1 MARILL
7 ADDEP
12 AVSGP
17 MSAQLMFMGHEVDVA
32 ENGKVAVER
41 VRATEYD
48 LIISDIR
55 MPLMTGLEFLT
66 AVMPQ
71 IENSTPCMV
80 ITGYHDVNHAI
91 AAMRAG
97 AVNLLL
103 KPWDMQDL
111 KVAVKQGLARRAEM
125 KFRRDYQ
132 ADLER
137 RVQEA
142 VGDLRN
148 AYDSTVVG
156 FAALLEGKDSSTAD
170 HCVRVR
176 DLCSRMAREMGLG
189 SDRIRNLEL
198 GAMLHDIGK
207 FKIPDHILKKKSA
220 LDATEWVEMRKHA
233 EYGAEILEKIAF
245 LRGAIP
251 VVRNHHEKW
260 DGSGY
265 PAGLRGDQI
274 PQEARIFMVVDAYDA
289 ITSKRHYKEAQDP
302 AHALDEIRRCSGTHF
317 DPKVVEVFERIYD
330 EIKAG
335 TFAGMPLRPAF
346 PSGPPEPAPQALA
359 AAAPPRVGLPG
370 SARSV

>member
-17 MSAQLMFMGHEVDVA
+17 MSAQLCFMGHEVDVA
-32 ENGKVAVER
+32 ENGKIAVER

-55 MPLMTGLEFLT
+55 MPQMTGLEFLS

-71 IENSTPCMV
+71 IENVTPCMV
-80 ITGYHDVNHAI
+80 ITGYHDVGHAI
-91 AAMRAG
+91 SAMRAG
-97 AVNLLL
+97 AMNLLL

-111 KVAVKQGLARRAEM
+111 KAAVKQGLARRVEM

-142 VGDLRN
+142 VGELRN

-156 FAALLEGKDSSTAD
+156 FAALLEGKDASTAD

-176 DLCSRMAREMGLG
+176 DMCSRMARELGLG

-207 FKIPDHILKKKSA
+207 FKIPDHILKKKGP

-265 PAGLRGDQI
+265 PSGLRGEDI
-274 PQEARIFMVVDAYDA
+274 PLEARIFMVVDAYDA

-302 AHALDEIRRCSGTHF
+302 AHALGEIKRCKGSHF
-317 DPKVVEVFERIYD
+317 DPKVVEVFENIYD
-330 EIKAG
+330 EIASA
-335 TFAGMPLRPAF
+335 TFAGMPLRRESFSALPA
-346 PSGPPEPAPQALA
+346 SAPQ
-359 AAAPPRVGLPG
+359 PG
-370 SARSV
+370 

>member
-103 KPWDMQDL
+103 KPWNMQDL

-289 ITSKRHYKEAQDP
+289 ITSKRHYKEAQDC
-302 AHALDEIRRCSGTHF
+302 AHALREILSCSGTHF
-317 DPKVVEVFERIYD
+317 DPQVVYAFERIY
-330 EIKAG
+330 
-335 TFAGMPLRPAF
+335 
-346 PSGPPEPAPQALA
+346 PEVETMTMADQA
-359 AAAPPRVGLPG
+359 RT
-370 SARSV
+370 